1 VISALVNAASYEPT
15 LATPGS
21 IVTIFGSNLAIT
33 TAVATSVT
41 LPLQLGGASVTQ
53 GGVAAPLFY
62 ASPSQINFQASNKAG
77 GSFVVTTSAGSS
89 SPYDPSTATPNAL
102 DAGGIFTL
110 NSSGCGQGAVLN
122 DPSDGSVS
130 VNSMANSASPGD
142 YVSIFGTGLVEIS
155 PTPIGSPAPDS
166 PPAITAGGGLA
177 WDLGAPS
184 FSLPP
189 LIWSGLAPE
198 LVGVDQI
205 NAQIPANTRE
215 GCAVPLQFAGAGL
228 TPPVTIAIRNG
239 GGQCVDPPS
248 AGYGQIIWQKTV
260 STTSQNVATETD
272 SMTALFEASPGQQAL
287 PTPMYADGCPGNV
300 CDTYLANAITLS
312 GPSCAVPGYRSL
324 GAGTVT
330 IQGPSLS
337 PTQAPSAPYQQ
348 EQLGGISAYQAV
360 LPAGTIQAGSFTVTA
375 SGGTDVGAFQA
386 ALKIG
391 SDIQIQTP
399 LEGIVAFSNCA
410 SLTIA
415 WTGGDPK
422 SWITV
427 RFIEQEPGAYGGYQD
442 VPYTYQTHTSN
453 ATMTIPSPYPLMEEN
468 NEFLCMNPST
478 GPGTIAIEVDP
489 DPSEIATFSA
499 SGISLGGQATWKYV
513 HNFQASF

>member
-1 VISALVNAASYEPT
+1 MS
-15 LATPGS
+15 
-21 IVTIFGSNLAIT
+21 
-33 TAVATSVT
+33 
-41 LPLQLGGASVTQ
+41 
-53 GGVAAPLFY
+53 
-62 ASPSQINFQASNKAG
+62 
-77 GSFVVTTSAGSS
+77 
-89 SPYDPSTATPNAL
+89 
-102 DAGGIFTL
+102 
-110 NSSGCGQGAVLN
+110 
-122 DPSDGSVS
+122 
-130 VNSMANSASPGD
+130 
-142 YVSIFGTGLVEIS
+142 
-155 PTPIGSPAPDS
+155 
-166 PPAITAGGGLA
+166 AGGGLA
-177 WDLGAPS
+177 WDFGAPS

-189 LIWSGLAPE
+189 LIWSGLAPG

-260 STTSQNVATETD
+260 STTSQNVASETD
-272 SMTALFEASPGQQAL
+272 SMKAVFEASPGQQAL

-300 CDTYLANAITLS
+300 CGTSLPGSTTLF

-324 GAGTVT
+324 GAGAVT
-330 IQGPSLS
+330 IQGPSLNL
-337 PTQAPSAPYQQ
+337 TQASIVPYQQ
-348 EQLGGISAYQAV
+348 GQLGGISAYQAT
-360 LPAGTIQAGSFTVTA
+360 LPAGTVQAGRFIVTA
-375 SGGTDVGAFQA
+375 GGGTDVGAFQA

-391 SDIQIQTP
+391 ADIQIQTP

-410 SLTIA
+410 SLTIN

-427 RFIEQEPGAYGGYQD
+427 SFIEQEPGAYGGYQY
-442 VPYTYQTHTSN
+442 VPYAFQTHTSN
-453 ATMTIPSPYPLMEEN
+453 GTMTIPSPYPLMEDN

-478 GPGTIAIEVDP
+478 GPGTIAVEVDP

-499 SGISLGGQATWKYV
+499 SGISLGGQTTWKYV
-513 HNFQASF
+513 HTFQASL